1 MFGKRNRVEP
11 PAELLDKVRYIV
23 SYRMTLSRRSGAD
36 AAKTEPLPAYFANQ
50 LASSLDELGIQVLYR
65 TSRGLF
71 DKRSKLLHRVVER
84 KAIRL
89 DFVDALDSNDA
100 SAARTLQAVNTYDP
114 GHWEQKLDM
123 VYQECQNLCNEWD
136 RIRYL
141 ETQLKTTQD
150 AEEVVRLVETTSDLE
165 HTIKLLALSPN
176 YDANSYALYMAYI
189 LAGKISQAHRV
200 LQLTVQ
206 LNPSDARLH
215 LSLGNFYWAALCNA
229 TGWPPRTNPGPLKQI
244 TLHVLGHDYET
255 VRNMARG
262 QFLEA
267 LRLSKNKDI
276 EEQANAQLSILM
288 TMKTR

>member
-23 SYRMTLSRRSGAD
+23 SYRMSLYRRDGGST
-36 AAKTEPLPAYFANQ
+36 AKTEPLPAYFRNQ

-65 TSRGLF
+65 KSRGLF
-71 DKRSKLLHRVVER
+71 DRKSKLSHRVVDK

-89 DFVDALDSNDA
+89 DFVDASDSNDA
-100 SAARTLQAVNTYDP
+100 GAAHTLQAVNRYEP

-123 VYQECQNLCNEWD
+123 AYQECQKLCNEWD
-136 RIRYL
+136 RVRYL
-141 ETQLKTTQD
+141 ETQLDTTQG
-150 AEEVVRLVETTSDLE
+150 AEEVVRLVEATPHPE
-165 HTIKLLALSPN
+165 HTVKLLALSPN

-189 LAGKISQAHRV
+189 LTGKISEAHTV
-200 LQLTVQ
+200 LQITIQ
-206 LNPSDARLH
+206 LNPTDARLH

-229 TGWPPRTNPGPLKQI
+229 TGWAPKTNPGPLKQI
-244 TLHVLGHDYET
+244 TLRVLGRDYKT
-255 VRNMARG
+255 VRKMARS

-276 EEQANAQLSILM
+276 EEQANAQLSTLM
-288 TMKTR
+288 TMESR